1 MNCMRGVYRITT
13 DPSMMDSKK
22 VYEYLRTYS
31 YWASTRTLETVA
43 RSMDH
48 SLNFG
53 VLKKDIL
60 IGYARVVTDLTT
72 FAWLCDVIII
82 PEERGNGLGKWLVE
96 CITTH
101 PDLLGVRR
109 FLLATRDAHS
119 LYKKYGGFNLIANP
133 ERWMEKIN
141 PDAV

>member
-1 MNCMRGVYRITT
+1 MNCMRGDYLITT
-13 DPSMMDSKK
+13 DREMMDIKK
-22 VYEYLRTYS
+22 VHEYLNHYS
-31 YWASTRTLETVA
+31 YWASTRTLETVSC
-43 RSMDH
+43 SMDH

-53 VLKKDIL
+53 ILKDNFL
-60 IGYARVVTDLTT
+60 VGYARVVTDFAT

-101 PDLLGVRR
+101 PDLLGIRR

-119 LYKKYGGFNLIANP
+119 LYEKYGGFNPIANP
-133 ERWMEKIN
+133 DRWMEKFD
-141 PDAV
+141 PEAV